1 MIGVYIRLKI
11 DGKRTFRVAPAKPG
25 EYEYWLKS
33 TYNGRQKW
41 HRIGR
46 YDGVKKAK
54 LLLERAQERSEAA
67 RKYGLVAPTSIG
79 HVTVAEGI
87 EKFIQ
92 RKIMAGK
99 RPGTVT
105 AYKSTLGLFKF
116 VKKIEA
122 A

>member
-1 MIGVYIRLKI
+1 
-11 DGKRTFRVAPAKPG
+11 
-25 EYEYWLKS
+25 
-33 TYNGRQKW
+33 
-41 HRIGR
+41 
-46 YDGVKKAK
+46 
-54 LLLERAQERSEAA
+54 
-67 RKYGLVAPTSIG
+67 VAPTSIG

-105 AYKSTLGLFKF
+105 AYKFTLGLFKS